1 MARPRQPPAPLSQSP
16 SPASQEGDLV
26 LEIWQHSPKANSLQ
40 HNCFST
46 SSGTGQAPR
55 VGAAA
60 GTVRSDS
67 AAWAGPRSCRHAR
80 RPRRQQAPPVA
91 EGTSA
96 CCCHPAHATSAPE
109 IHRREERKVTGQ
121 SRISRLRRALP
132 CSFPPG
138 LHRQRALALLSRGTR
153 PAPPPDLPSERMR
166 FTINPGRSPRGSVLT
181 HQDVNREETTQGKR
195 KKSATS
201 PLLQ

>member
-1 MARPRQPPAPLSQSP
+1 MFDEKQTEWQEELKRSYVLGVWSLPWDHRPATEQASKGALQGGEDAGRP
-16 SPASQEGDLV
+16 S
-26 LEIWQHSPKANSLQ
+26 
-40 HNCFST
+40 
-46 SSGTGQAPR
+46 
-55 VGAAA
+55 AA
-60 GTVRSDS
+60 GPVGPCP
-67 AAWAGPRSCRHAR
+67 AGNTAVCS
-80 RPRRQQAPPVA
+80 
-91 EGTSA
+91 T
-96 CCCHPAHATSAPE
+96 ATC
-109 IHRREERKVTGQ
+109 

-195 KKSATS
+195 RSQKGFWGLRD
-201 PLLQ
+201 PC